1 MRLILCDDHLML
13 VEALAVVLAARGHDV
28 LAVTST
34 PDSAV
39 AAVRAQEPDICLLD
53 LSFHGERTGLDAARA
68 IFAMRNRTRVV
79 VLSGVCDPDT
89 LSEAVELPLAGFI
102 RKDQNVDEI
111 AGALEVIA
119 AGGILIAPTLRRARP
134 SRGAKPRPPGPMDQL
149 TAREHEIV
157 SRIVNGESTKH
168 MAAAMRITPDTVRS
182 YVKNVLAKLGLH
194 SRLQIAAM
202 ASRSHHLAAGEPANP
217 ANGGRR
223 MR

>member
-13 VEALAVVLAARGHDV
+13 AEALGVVLAARGHDV

-53 LSFHGERTGLDAARA
+53 LSFHGERSGLDAARA
-68 IFAMRNRTRVV
+68 IFAMHNRTKVV
-79 VLSGVCDPDT
+79 VLSGVSDPDT
-89 LSEAVELPLAGFI
+89 LSEAVELPVAGFL

-119 AGGILIAPTLRRARP
+119 AGGILIAPTVRRGCA
-134 SRGAKPRPPGPMDQL
+134 SRESRPRPRGPMDEL

-157 SRIVNGESTKH
+157 SRIADGESTKH
-168 MAAAMRITPDTVRS
+168 MAAAMHVTPDTVRS

-194 SRLQIAAM
+194 NRLQIAAM
-202 ASRSHHLAAGEPANP
+202 ASRSGDPAAGEPA
-217 ANGGRR
+217 GRPPGQG
-223 MR
+223 

>member
-13 VEALAVVLAARGHDV
+13 AEALGVVLAARGHDV

-53 LSFHGERTGLDAARA
+53 LSFHGERSGLDAARA
-68 IFAMRNRTRVV
+68 IFAMRNRTKVV

-89 LSEAVELPLAGFI
+89 LSEAVELPVAGFL
-102 RKDQNVDEI
+102 RKDQDVDEI
-111 AGALEVIA
+111 AAALEIIA
-119 AGGILIAPTLRRARP
+119 AGDVLIAPTLRRAWAARE
-134 SRGAKPRPPGPMDQL
+134 SRPRPRGPMDEL

-168 MAAAMRITPDTVRS
+168 MAAAMHVTPDTVRS

-202 ASRSHHLAAGEPANP
+202 ASRDRGNTD
-217 ANGGRR
+217 
-223 MR
+223 